1 MDRTPLPPTTGSEA
15 PTDYRDFNV
24 QARRV
29 RRGLT
34 LLIITVCILV
44 AFLIPISVVYVSYRD
59 VAVQTRTLVEY
70 NANQISRLIAVN
82 PRTWQFLGD
91 RYEDILS
98 DQPLERTTASYSLRS
113 SDGDTVLEL
122 GKPSGWLTASWE
134 TDVTDGVQTVG
145 TLRGDLS
152 LLPAATNAVIAL
164 IGGMITA
171 TLIFFSIRFLA
182 FRFIDYATRLRK
194 VEFEKSQNQLM
205 GMMRKREEAENRFHR
220 ASEAGRVGWWEW
232 DLATD
237 DMHVSPILR
246 ELLGLGVIEGSCNVD
261 EWLRHVHPEDSQTVM
276 SKAKRHIAGELPEF
290 AVDHRMIHRDGSI
303 KWFACRGT
311 VVNDDHGQPSRM
323 VGTNTEITERVLA
336 EEQVRQF
343 QMLDSLGSLAGGV
356 AHEINNM
363 LQPMM
368 GLTESALSC
377 MQPDDPGRLRLQ
389 KVLEA
394 SDRMKHL
401 VNGILTFSRGSET
414 LESLTELTRSVE
426 EALMLVR
433 AITPSNVE
441 FISEIE
447 KGPVFV
453 RVAPNEIHTIVMN
466 LTSNALDAIDKTPG
480 ILDVSLFKTS
490 LRQPAVT
497 TTRQVEAGEYAVL
510 SVRDTGHGMEE
521 ETLKRVFDPF
531 FTTKG
536 VGEGTGMGLSII
548 YGIIT
553 KREGAIDVTSNRNEG
568 TTIRVYFPLAK

>member
-1 MDRTPLPPTTGSEA
+1 MRH
-15 PTDYRDFNV
+15 
-24 QARRV
+24 
-29 RRGLT
+29 GLT
-34 LLIITVCILV
+34 LLIVTVCILV
-44 AFLIPISVVYVSYRD
+44 AFLIPVSVIYVSYRD
-59 VAVQTRTLVEY
+59 VAVQTRALVEY
-70 NANQISRLIAVN
+70 NADQISRLIAVN

-98 DQPLERTTASYSLRS
+98 DQPQERTTASYSLRTA
-113 SDGDTVLEL
+113 DGDTVLEL
-122 GKPSGWLTASWE
+122 GDQDKWLVTSWE
-134 TDVTDGVQTVG
+134 TAVTDSFGAVG
-145 TLRGDLS
+145 TLRGSLS
-152 LLPAATNAVIAL
+152 LLPAATTAVIAL
-164 IGGMITA
+164 IGGMIAA
-171 TLIFFSIRFLA
+171 TLIFIFIRFLA
-182 FRFIDYATRLRK
+182 FRFIDYATHLRT
-194 VEFEKSQNQLM
+194 VEFQKSQDQLM
-205 GMMRKREEAENRFHR
+205 SMMRKREEAENRFHR

-237 DMHVSPILR
+237 EMHVSPILR
-246 ELLGLGVIEGSCNVD
+246 ELLGLNVIEGACSVD
-261 EWLRHVHPEDSQTVM
+261 EWLKHVHPEDSQPLM
-276 SKAKRHIAGELPEF
+276 AKAKKHIAGELPDF
-290 AVDHRMIHRDGSI
+290 TVDHRMIHRDGSI

-311 VVNDDHGQPSRM
+311 VVNDEHGDPSRM

-377 MQPDDPGRLRLQ
+377 MKPEDPGRLRLQ

-401 VNGILTFSRGSET
+401 VNGILTFSRGNET

-441 FISEIE
+441 FVSEIE

-480 ILDVSLFKTS
+480 VLDVSLFRTS
-490 LRQPAVT
+490 LRQPVVT

-510 SVRDTGHGMEE
+510 SVGDNGHGMEE
-521 ETLKRVFDPF
+521 ETIKRVFDPF

-548 YGIIT
+548 YGIIS
-553 KREGAIDVTSNRNEG
+553 KRDGAIDVTSSRSGG
-568 TTIRVYFPLAK
+568 TTIRIYFPLAK

>member
-1 MDRTPLPPTTGSEA
+1 M
-15 PTDYRDFNV
+15 
-24 QARRV
+24 
-29 RRGLT
+29 
-34 LLIITVCILV
+34 LLIVTVCILV
-44 AFLIPISVVYVSYRD
+44 AFLIPASVIYVSYRD
-59 VAVQTRTLVEY
+59 VAVQTRALVEY
-70 NANQISRLIAVN
+70 NADQISRLIAVN
-82 PRTWQFLGD
+82 PRTWQYLGD

-98 DQPLERTTASYSLRS
+98 DQPQERTNASYSLRTA
-113 SDGDTVLEL
+113 DGDIVLDL
-122 GKPSGWLTASWE
+122 GDQDRWLTTSWE
-134 TDVTDGVQTVG
+134 TAVTDSVG
-145 TLRGDLS
+145 PVGILRGGLS
-152 LLPAATNAVIAL
+152 LLPAATTATIAL
-164 IGGMITA
+164 IGGMIAA
-171 TLIFFSIRFLA
+171 TLIFVSIRFLA
-182 FRFIDYATRLRK
+182 FRFIDYATQLRT
-194 VEFEKSQNQLM
+194 VEFQKSQNQLM
-205 GMMRKREEAENRFHR
+205 SMMRKREEAEIRFHR

-237 DMHVSPILR
+237 EMHVSPILR
-246 ELLGLGVIEGSCNVD
+246 ELLGLDVIDGTCNVD
-261 EWLRHVHPEDSQTVM
+261 EWLKHVHPEDSQTLM
-276 SKAKRHIAGELPEF
+276 AKAKKHIAGELPEF

-311 VVNDDHGQPSRM
+311 VVNDERGDPSRM
-323 VGTNTEITERVLA
+323 VGTNTEITERVVA
-336 EEQVRQF
+336 EDQVRQF

-377 MQPDDPGRLRLQ
+377 MRPDDPGRLRLQ

-441 FISEIE
+441 FVSEIE

-480 ILDVSLFKTS
+480 VLDVSLFRTT
-490 LRQPAVT
+490 LRQPVVT

-510 SVRDTGHGMEE
+510 SVGDNGHGMEE
-521 ETLKRVFDPF
+521 ETVKRVFDPF

-536 VGEGTGMGLSII
+536 VGEGTGMGLSIV

-553 KREGAIDVTSNRNEG
+553 KRDGAIDVTSSRSDG
-568 TTIRVYFPLAK
+568 TTIRIYFPLAK